1 LKTLG
6 RQEVIRPKS
15 WIDWSYGQN
24 LENKG
29 VAVSGVR
36 LAVCMAGQ
44 NLRKMRQCGTNDAY
58 GAEKS
63 IKGQQKLQNIAQN
76 KWLRAK
82 TILCV
87 VFLINIFV

>member
-1 LKTLG
+1 
-6 RQEVIRPKS
+6 
-15 WIDWSYGQN
+15 
-24 LENKG
+24 
-29 VAVSGVR
+29 
-36 LAVCMAGQ
+36 MAGQ
-44 NLRKMRQCGTNDAY
+44 NLIKMRQCGTNDAY

-87 VFLINIFV
+87 VFLINILSDTVHKRFRGIVVDRGHFDFPR

>member
-1 LKTLG
+1 
-6 RQEVIRPKS
+6 
-15 WIDWSYGQN
+15 
-24 LENKG
+24 
-29 VAVSGVR
+29 
-36 LAVCMAGQ
+36 MAGQ
-44 NLRKMRQCGTNDAY
+44 NLIKMRQCGTNDAY